1 MNLSRVSCS
10 SPKSAS
16 LNRVLLSQKK
26 AKTFL
31 RVKRSSSEEREELR
45 EWSLEEMDESG
56 VKRLSSEEREE
67 SREWSLEEREESREV
82 REESCDESR
91 EESCEEYRGK
101 SFEETCEQPCL
112 EVRRRFYSCA
122 AHAQCSVCAH
132 VRAHEPNP

>member
-1 MNLSRVSCS
+1 M
-10 SPKSAS
+10 
-16 LNRVLLSQKK
+16 SQKK

-67 SREWSLEEREESREV
+67 SREESREEREESREV

-91 EESCEEYRGK
+91 EESCEEYREK